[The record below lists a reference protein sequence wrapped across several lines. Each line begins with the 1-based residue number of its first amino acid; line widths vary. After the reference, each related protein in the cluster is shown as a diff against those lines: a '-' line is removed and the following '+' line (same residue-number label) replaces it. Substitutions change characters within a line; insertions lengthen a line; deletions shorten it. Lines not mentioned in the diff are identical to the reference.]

1 MQLSSSRNIPN
12 HIHTYIHH
20 QPAPI
25 HLSLV
30 VGNSGESVLGDLDGI
45 GVPGLALVGGGEAVG
60 GGTAVQR
67 EGVAEVLVGGAEVDG
82 EVVPA

>member
-1 MQLSSSRNIPN
+1 M
-12 HIHTYIHH
+12 
-20 QPAPI
+20 
-25 HLSLV
+25 
-30 VGNSGESVLGDLDGI
+30 
-45 GVPGLALVGGGEAVG
+45 PGLALVGGGEAVG